1 MKCILPKPFVLF
13 VFVCFINIG
22 QLKTQA
28 LYFPPINGSETWDT
42 LSPAAL
48 GWCTNKIDSLY
59 NFLQQENTKGFMV
72 LKDGKIVLEKY
83 FGSFT
88 KDSAWYWASAG
99 KTLTSFLI
107 GQAQEEGFLKITD
120 TTSNYLFPGWTNCTP
135 LKEDKIT
142 IWHQL
147 TMTSGLDDAV
157 PDNHCTLDT
166 CLDYKADAGTRWA
179 YHNAPYTLLEKVI
192 VNATS
197 MPINTFTQT
206 RLKNKIGM
214 SGAWLT
220 IGYDN
225 VYYSRLRSMA
235 RFALL
240 AQNNGI
246 WNTDTLLKDAV
257 YLNQI
262 LNTSQ
267 SLNLSYG
274 YLWWLN
280 GKASYMVPG
289 LQIQVPG
296 SYAPDAPADMVA
308 GIGKNGQIMSLAKSK
323 GIILLRMGN
332 PPSSNSEV
340 PYLICNEM
348 WKRLNAIMCVST
360 GLQMEDK
367 HGEKFTLYPNP
378 VREELSLNLESNEM
392 GYFEISYPFGE
403 VILSGEL
410 KNKLEV
416 SALLPGLYLFTL
428 CSNERKVVRKF
439 IKW

>member
-1 MKCILPKPFVLF
+1 
-13 VFVCFINIG
+13 
-22 QLKTQA
+22 
-28 LYFPPINGSETWDT
+28 
-42 LSPAAL
+42 
-48 GWCTNKIDSLY
+48 
-59 NFLQQENTKGFMV
+59 MV

-83 FGSFT
+83 FGTFT

-120 TTSNYLFPGWTNCTP
+120 TTSDYLLPGWTNCP
-135 LKEDKIT
+135 PAKEDKIT

-147 TMTSGLDDAV
+147 TMSSGLDDAV

-166 CLDYKADAGTRWA
+166 CLNYKADAGTRWA

-206 RLKNKIGM
+206 RLKNKTGM
-214 SGAWLT
+214 SGTWLT
-220 IGYDN
+220 TGYN
-225 VYYSRLRSMA
+225 NIYFSRLRSMA

-246 WNTDTLLKDAV
+246 WNSDTLLKDTA
-257 YLNQI
+257 YLQQM

-267 SLNLSYG
+267 NMNLSYG

-280 GKASYMVPG
+280 GKSSYMVPG

-308 GIGKNGQIMSLAKSK
+308 GIGKNGQIMSIAKSK
-323 GIILLRMGN
+323 GIVLLRMGN

-348 WKRLNAIMCVST
+348 WKRLNAVMCNITGFSETEEALKSLSVS
-360 GLQMEDK
+360 
-367 HGEKFTLYPNP
+367 PNP
-378 VREELSLNLESNEM
+378 ATNEIILNLLDDPNASI
-392 GYFEISYPFGE
+392 EIQDQFGRLLLKQSLTKRTDISFLAPGVYGL
-403 VILSGEL
+403 VIH
-410 KNKLEV
+410 KNQQTRVK
-416 SALLPGLYLFTL
+416 
-428 CSNERKVVRKF
+428 KF
-439 IKW
+439 IKI

>member
-1 MKCILPKPFVLF
+1 
-13 VFVCFINIG
+13 
-22 QLKTQA
+22 
-28 LYFPPINGSETWDT
+28 
-42 LSPAAL
+42 
-48 GWCTNKIDSLY
+48 
-59 NFLQQENTKGFMV
+59 MV

-83 FGSFT
+83 FGTFT

-120 TTSNYLFPGWTNCTP
+120 TTSDYLLPGWTNCP
-135 LKEDKIT
+135 PAKEDKIT

-147 TMTSGLDDAV
+147 TMSSGLDDAV

-206 RLKNKIGM
+206 RLKNKTGM
-214 SGAWLT
+214 SGTWLT
-220 IGYDN
+220 IGYN
-225 VYYSRLRSMA
+225 NIYYSRLRSMA

-246 WNTDTLLKDAV
+246 WNNDTLLKDTV
-257 YLNQI
+257 YLNQM

-267 SLNLSYG
+267 NMNLSYG

-308 GIGKNGQIMSLAKSK
+308 GIGKNGQIMSIAKSK
-323 GIILLRMGN
+323 GIVLLRMGN

-348 WKRLNAIMCVST
+348 W
-360 GLQMEDK
+360 
-367 HGEKFTLYPNP
+367 
-378 VREELSLNLESNEM
+378 
-392 GYFEISYPFGE
+392 
-403 VILSGEL
+403 
-410 KNKLEV
+410 
-416 SALLPGLYLFTL
+416 
-428 CSNERKVVRKF
+428 
-439 IKW
+439 

>member
-1 MKCILPKPFVLF
+1 MKCLFLRTFV
-13 VFVCFINIG
+13 VFIFLGFFLSRKLNA
-22 QLKTQA
+22 QS

-42 LSPAAL
+42 LSPNAL
-48 GWCTNKIDSLY
+48 GWCTNKVDSLY
-59 NFLQQENTKGFMV
+59 TYLQQENTKGFMV

-107 GQAQEEGFLKITD
+107 GQAQEEGFLNITD
-120 TTSNYLFPGWTNCTP
+120 TTADYLLPGWTNCSAAQ
-135 LKEDKIT
+135 ENKIT

-147 TMTSGLDDAV
+147 TMTSGLDDGV

-206 RLKNKIGM
+206 RLKNKTGM
-214 SGAWLT
+214 SGAWFT

-225 VYYSRLRSMA
+225 VYYSKLRSMA

-246 WNTDTLLKDAV
+246 WNSDTLLKDAA
-257 YLNQI
+257 YLNQM

-267 SLNLSYG
+267 NLNLSYG

-289 LQIQVPG
+289 FQIQVPG
-296 SYAPDAPADMVA
+296 SYAPDAPSDLVA
-308 GIGKNGQIMSLAKSK
+308 GIGKNGQIMSLSKSK
-323 GIILLRMGN
+323 GIVLLRMGN

-348 WKRLNAIMCVST
+348 WKRLNAIMCIGT
-360 GLQMEDK
+360 GMKEQELRSYAIK
-367 HGEKFTLYPNP
+367 AFPNP
-378 VREELSLNLESNEM
+378 VNDFIQLNAD
-392 GYFEISYPFGE
+392 G
-403 VILSGEL
+403 
-410 KNKLEV
+410 
-416 SALLPGLYLFTL
+416 ALLSQAQISNALGQIVLVTESSKIDVSELPSGLYFVSSRQGQNLYTG
-428 CSNERKVVRKF
+428 KF
-439 IKW
+439 IKQ

>member
-1 MKCILPKPFVLF
+1 MKCILY
-13 VFVCFINIG
+13 
-22 QLKTQA
+22 KTLVPLIFLIFTNSGRWKAQA

-48 GWCTNKIDSLY
+48 GWCTHKIDSLY
-59 NFLQQENTKGFMV
+59 NYLQQENTKGFMV

-83 FGSFT
+83 FGTFT

-120 TTSNYLFPGWTNCTP
+120 TTSDYLLPGWTNCTP
-135 LKEDKIT
+135 AKEEKIT

-197 MPINTFTQT
+197 IPINTFTQT
-206 RLKNKIGM
+206 RLKNKTGM

-225 VYYSRLRSMA
+225 IYYSRLRSMA

-240 AQNNGI
+240 AQNNGV
-246 WNTDTLLKDAV
+246 WNSDTLLADAV
-257 YLNQI
+257 YLNQM
-262 LNTSQ
+262 LSTSQ
-267 SLNLSYG
+267 NMNLSYG

-296 SYAPDAPADMVA
+296 SYAPDAPSDMVA
-308 GIGKNGQIMSLAKSK
+308 GIGKNGQIMSIAKSK
-323 GIILLRMGN
+323 GLVLLRMGN
-332 PPSSNSEV
+332 APSTNSEV

-348 WKRLNAIMCVST
+348 WKRLNAIMCVGT
-360 GLQMEDK
+360 GLNETSEE
-367 HGEKFTLYPNP
+367 HPYVNVFPNP
-378 VREELSLNLESNEM
+378 VSDVLHINTNGTIWGSIQISNSLGQIVMESEQKLIRLNEL
-392 GYFEISYPFGE
+392 
-403 VILSGEL
+403 
-410 KNKLEV
+410 
-416 SALLPGLYLFTL
+416 APGLYIISFKQGDGLYTG
-428 CSNERKVVRKF
+428 KF
-439 IKW
+439 IKE

>member
-1 MKCILPKPFVLF
+1 MKCILSKTLVPL
-13 VFVCFINIG
+13 VFLIFTNSG
-22 QLKTQA
+22 RWKAQA

-59 NFLQQENTKGFMV
+59 NYLQQENTKGFMV

-83 FGSFT
+83 FGTFT

-120 TTSNYLFPGWTNCTP
+120 TTSDYLLPGWTQCTP
-135 LKEDKIT
+135 AKEEKIT

-192 VNATS
+192 VNTTS
-197 MPINTFTQT
+197 IPINTFTQT
-206 RLKNKIGM
+206 RLKNKTGM

-225 VYYSRLRSMA
+225 IYYSRLRSMA

-240 AQNNGI
+240 AQNNGV
-246 WNTDTLLKDAV
+246 WNSDTLLTDAV
-257 YLNQI
+257 YLNQM
-262 LNTSQ
+262 LSTSQ
-267 SLNLSYG
+267 NMNLSYG

-296 SYAPDAPADMVA
+296 SYAPDAPSDMVA
-308 GIGKNGQIMSLAKSK
+308 GIGKNGQIMSIAKSK
-323 GIILLRMGN
+323 GLVLLRMGN
-332 PPSSNSEV
+332 APSTNSEV

-348 WKRLNAIMCVST
+348 WKRLNAIMCVGT
-360 GLQMEDK
+360 GLNETS
-367 HGEKFTLYPNP
+367 EEYPYVNVFPNP
-378 VREELSLNLESNEM
+378 VSDVLHINVNGAISGPIQIIDSFGQVIIQSEQTPIRVSEL
-392 GYFEISYPFGE
+392 P
-403 VILSGEL
+403 
-410 KNKLEV
+410 
-416 SALLPGLYLFTL
+416 AGLYFLSFRQNARL
-428 CSNERKVVRKF
+428 CTAKF
-439 IKW
+439 IRE

>member
-1 MKCILPKPFVLF
+1 MKCLLSRMFVVF
-13 VFVCFINIG
+13 VFLCFFQGRNLNA
-22 QLKTQA
+22 QS

-42 LSPAAL
+42 LSPLAL

-59 NFLQQENTKGFMV
+59 TYLQQENTKGFIV

-83 FGSFT
+83 FGTFT

-120 TTSNYLFPGWTNCTP
+120 TTSDYLLPAWTNCTAA
-135 LKEDKIT
+135 KENKIT

-147 TMTSGLDDAV
+147 TMTSGLDDGV
-157 PDNHCTLDT
+157 PDNHCTLDS
-166 CLDYKADAGTRWA
+166 CLDYMADAGTRWA

-192 VNATS
+192 MNATS

-206 RLKNKIGM
+206 RLKNKTGM
-214 SGAWLT
+214 SGAWFT

-225 VYYSRLRSMA
+225 VYYSKLRSMA

-246 WNTDTLLKDAV
+246 WNSDTLLKDAA
-257 YLNQI
+257 YLNQMV
-262 LNTSQ
+262 NTSQ
-267 SLNLSYG
+267 NLNLSYG

-308 GIGKNGQIMSLAKSK
+308 GIGKNGQIMSVAKSK
-323 GIILLRMGN
+323 GIVLLRMGN
-332 PPSSNSEV
+332 PPSTNSEV

-348 WKRLNAIMCVST
+348 WKRLNAIMCVGT
-360 GLQMEDK
+360 AVNETEFQA
-367 HGEKFTLYPNP
+367 HVVKFFPNP
-378 VREELSLNLESNEM
+378 ASDVIHISTNGSISGSIQISNTMGQVVMESEQTL
-392 GYFEISYPFGE
+392 I
-403 VILSGEL
+403 
-410 KNKLEV
+410 EV
-416 SALLPGLYLFTL
+416 SDLPAGLYLISFKQGAWL
-428 CSNERKVVRKF
+428 YSGKF
-439 IKW
+439 IKE

>member
-1 MKCILPKPFVLF
+1 MSKTLVPLIFLIFT
-13 VFVCFINIG
+13 NSG
-22 QLKTQA
+22 QWKAQA

-59 NFLQQENTKGFMV
+59 NYLQQENTKGFMV

-83 FGSFT
+83 FGTFT

-120 TTSNYLFPGWTNCTP
+120 TTSDYLLPGWTNCTP
-135 LKEDKIT
+135 AKEEKIT

-197 MPINTFTQT
+197 IPINTFTQT
-206 RLKNKIGM
+206 RLKNKTGM
-214 SGAWLT
+214 SGTWLT

-225 VYYSRLRSMA
+225 IYYSRLRSMA

-240 AQNNGI
+240 AQNNGV
-246 WNTDTLLKDAV
+246 WNSDTLLADAV
-257 YLNQI
+257 YLNQMV
-262 LNTSQ
+262 NTSQ
-267 SLNLSYG
+267 NINLSYG

-296 SYAPDAPADMVA
+296 SYAPDAPSDMVA
-308 GIGKNGQIMSLAKSK
+308 GIGKNGQIMSIAKSK
-323 GIILLRMGN
+323 GLVLLRMGN
-332 PPSSNSEV
+332 APSTNSEV

-348 WKRLNAIMCVST
+348 WKRLNAIMCVGT
-360 GLQMEDK
+360 GLNETS
-367 HGEKFTLYPNP
+367 EEYPYVNVFPNP
-378 VREELSLNLESNEM
+378 VSDVLHINVNGAISGPIQIIDSFGQVIIQSEQTPIRVSEL
-392 GYFEISYPFGE
+392 P
-403 VILSGEL
+403 
-410 KNKLEV
+410 
-416 SALLPGLYLFTL
+416 AGLYFLSFRQNARL
-428 CSNERKVVRKF
+428 CTAKF
-439 IKW
+439 IRE